1 MAACLARRGIAGLQG
16 NSPYMETVTP
26 RSKRRHTEVL
36 EHLLGRIVSGELRP
50 GTILPTEP
58 EFAHQLG
65 VSRAV
70 LREALS
76 ALAAKG
82 LVESRRG
89 SGTRVAPAESW
100 NQFDAAILDARRRS
114 GAMESVLA
122 DLIEARLIVEC
133 EVAALAALRLTEAH
147 RRSLDFELAKMRDNL
162 ERPAVYAAAD
172 AEFHRTLLLAADNA
186 VLLRMVEPIRTL
198 IAYAQS
204 LTDTT
209 RPEQRRALGEHEAIA
224 DAIARRDSDTARRIM
239 KLHLINTEDDLRRIL
254 KAR

>member
-1 MAACLARRGIAGLQG
+1 
-16 NSPYMETVTP
+16 MESVAQRP
-26 RSKRRHTEVL
+26 KRRHTEVV
-36 EHLLGRIVSGELRP
+36 ENLLVRIVSGELRP
-50 GTILPTEP
+50 GTSLPTEP
-58 EFAHQLG
+58 EFADQLG

-89 SGTRVAPAESW
+89 SGTRIAPAENW
-100 NQFDAAILDARRRS
+100 NQFDAAILEARRKS

-133 EVAALAALRLTEAH
+133 EVAALAAQRSTEVH

-162 ERPAVYAAAD
+162 EHPALYAAAD

-198 IAYAQS
+198 ISYAQS
-204 LTDTT
+204 LTDTM

-224 DAIARRDSDTARRIM
+224 EAIGRRDSETARRTM